1 MSLCAPRVPYAM
13 ALDGLFPKIF
23 AAIHPRTRVPTVAII
38 FQGAW
43 ASLLALSGTFEQLTT
58 YTIFGL
64 WIFHGVTA
72 SSVFVLRRKYPAME
86 RPYKAFGYP
95 MVPLTFVILAILLV
109 SNTLRTN
116 PLEAGA
122 GLVLI
127 VLGVPVFCYFR
138 FWNKAS
144 VRFRPS

>member
-1 MSLCAPRVPYAM
+1 MAPAFSASSCSRLSTGEVTGLPVASTRGIFE
-13 ALDGLFPKIF
+13 ALAGY
-23 AAIHPRTRVPTVAII
+23 
-38 FQGAW
+38 GAW
-43 ASLLALSGTFEQLTT
+43 ASLLALSGAFEQLTT
-58 YTIFGL
+58 YTVFGL

-72 SSVFVLRRKYPAME
+72 SSVFVLRCKYPAME

-95 MVPLTFVILAILLV
+95 MVPLAFVTLAILLV

-116 PLEAGA
+116 LLEAGA
-122 GLVLI
+122 GLALI

-138 FWNKAS
+138 FGNRVS